1 MLFTNSNNIP
11 ANQFIKID
19 TDIIEHRNC
28 CKFLG
33 LIVDDKLTWSEHIS
47 YTKSK
52 ISRSLYTMNWL
63 KHMIC
68 KQYLKTLYD
77 SLGHSYLSHGVILCG
92 GTYSTHLNAIRVSQ
106 KKAVCCIYNSTYN
119 AHTHPLFQDNKIL
132 KFADLY
138 RFEVCKFVHNVLH
151 EKVPRPLCDVFNV
164 NARVHDHGTR
174 HRNNPHVHQIR
185 TVVAKHS
192 LTHQAPKLWAVV
204 TLEMTSLNKKG
215 LFKHRLK
222 IYYLEK

>member
-11 ANQFIKID
+11 ANQFITID
-19 TDIIEHRNC
+19 TDIIERRNC

-33 LIVDDKLTWSEHIS
+33 LMIDHKLTWSEHIS

-52 ISRSLYTMNWL
+52 ISRSLYAMNRL
-63 KHMIC
+63 KHMIG

-77 SLGHSYLSHGVILCG
+77 SLVHSYLSYGVILWG

-106 KKAVCCIYNSTYN
+106 KKALRCIYNSKYN
-119 AHTHPLFQDNKIL
+119 THTHPLFQDSKIL
-132 KFADLY
+132 KFDDLY

-164 NARVHDHGTR
+164 NAGVHDHDTR
-174 HRNNPHVHQIR
+174 Q
-185 TVVAKHS
+185 
-192 LTHQAPKLWAVV
+192 
-204 TLEMTSLNKKG
+204 
-215 LFKHRLK
+215 
-222 IYYLEK
+222 